1 MATKTAHVFI
11 GDKNWTKDESHL
23 QSTEEQLELFLIKYP
38 SMDRDNLKYIVEVR
52 SEEPLLSY
60 FTYKSFHLCCLFI
73 YILNIIFTCVFV
85 SLRVNLT
92 THIGTSL

>member
-38 SMDRDNLKYIVEVR
+38 SMDRDNLKYIVEVSQR
-52 SEEPLLSY
+52 RCYSDYLGFLS
-60 FTYKSFHLCCLFI
+60 
-73 YILNIIFTCVFV
+73 
-85 SLRVNLT
+85 
-92 THIGTSL
+92 